1 MTFVAITIAIFIL
14 LFFASIYVIRVLGK
28 ARLTVSLKQTMKEG
42 ATQEA
47 IRTLLKIIRKNP
59 ADGRSRMELV
69 KLYMEEKAYG
79 EAIGHLCVAG
89 RQLVGQEAERVG
101 AFQLCPQQQAEPLA
115 QALVKLLQVVA
126 AVDQALDVAEYIGD
140 PLFDEDIE
148 QLEEE
153 IFLDQLSADPP
164 DVVGFSCQWDQILC
178 YHNWRWEC
186 CCGTNS

>member
-79 EAIGHLCVAG
+79 EAIGHLRLLLEG
-89 RQLVGQEAERVG
+89 RRKQDDFDRFEAEYSLGSCHLSMGKTAEALRVY
-101 AFQLCPQQQAEPLA
+101 ASMEEAYPDEPRVLAELGKIKSSRRLA
-115 QALVKLLQVVA
+115 
-126 AVDQALDVAEYIGD
+126 
-140 PLFDEDIE
+140 
-148 QLEEE
+148 
-153 IFLDQLSADPP
+153 IFP
-164 DVVGFSCQWDQILC
+164 
-178 YHNWRWEC
+178 
-186 CCGTNS
+186 